1 MLENL
6 ALQQQVAELTK
17 QRPWPTLDDTDRAPD
32 YDPTDKNWPLEDQR
46 AGSRRWSQNYGSA
59 SPAPTEEVLGLDLLN
74 KTVLM
79 MVITLFVVLVGSSL
93 SHADDV
99 YAIESSHVFD
109 GETLHAGWVVVVRG
123 ERIEAAGPKVMVTV
137 PRDAERI
144 DLGRATLIPGLIE
157 AHSHVLL
164 HPYNET
170 SWNDQVLR
178 ESHAVRVA
186 RATNHVR
193 DTLLAGF
200 TTLRDLGS
208 EGAGYADVGVRQAID
223 QAIIPGPR
231 LLVAG
236 RAIVAT
242 GSYGP
247 KGFHPD
253 WDVPLGAEPADG
265 VDDLVRVVRDQIGK
279 GADWVKVYADYRW
292 GPNGESLPTFSVEE
306 LTLIVETAKSSG
318 RPVVA
323 HAGTAEGMRRATLAG
338 VVTIEHGY
346 AGTAEVFELMV
357 ERGVALCPTLAAGDA
372 ISQYGGWKKGEE
384 PEPARVRAA
393 RASFTA
399 ALEAG
404 VTICVGS
411 DVGVFPHGDNVR
423 ELELMVDYGM
433 TAEGVLEA
441 ATSVNAR
448 VLRMEDEVGRIR
460 PGLYA
465 DLVAVDGDPTTDISA
480 LRNVRFVM
488 KGGVVYRRE

>member
-1 MLENL
+1 MYKLL
-6 ALQQQVAELTK
+6 LTAMAWVALT
-17 QRPWPTLDDTDRAPD
+17 
-32 YDPTDKNWPLEDQR
+32 
-46 AGSRRWSQNYGSA
+46 GSA
-59 SPAPTEEVLGLDLLN
+59 RAET
-74 KTVLM
+74 
-79 MVITLFVVLVGSSL
+79 
-93 SHADDV
+93 V
-99 YAIESSHVFD
+99 YAIESGHLFD

-123 ERIEAAGPKVMVTV
+123 ERIEAAGPAVMVTV
-137 PRDAERI
+137 PPDAERI
-144 DLGRATLIPGLIE
+144 ALGRVTLIPGLIE

-164 HPYNET
+164 HPYDET
-170 SWNDQVLR
+170 SWGDQVLR
-178 ESHAVRVA
+178 ESHALRVA

-193 DTLLAGF
+193 DSLLAGV

-208 EGAGYADVGVRQAID
+208 EGAGYADVGVARAIERG
-223 QAIIPGPR
+223 IIPGPR

-247 KGFHPD
+247 KGFHPE
-253 WDVPLGAEPADG
+253 WDVPKGAEPADG
-265 VDDLVRVVRDQIGK
+265 NDLVRVVRDQIGK

-292 GPNGESLPTFSVEE
+292 GPRGESRPTFSVDE
-306 LTLIVETAKSSG
+306 LRLIVETAESSG

-323 HAGTAEGMRRATLAG
+323 HAGTVEGMRRATLAG

-346 AGTAEVFELMV
+346 AGNAEVFELMA

-372 ISQYGGWKKGEE
+372 ISQYGGWRKGEE
-384 PEPARVRAA
+384 PEPPRVRAA
-393 RASFTA
+393 RASFAA
-399 ALEAG
+399 ALAAG
-404 VTICVGS
+404 VTICAGS

-433 TAEGVLEA
+433 SAEAALEA

-448 VLRMEDEVGRIR
+448 VLRMEDDVGRIE

-465 DLVAVDGDPTTDISA
+465 DLVAVEGDPTQDISA

-488 KGGVVYRRE
+488 KGGAIYRRE